1 MTVLTLALI
10 NAELKRR
17 GITNKDIADRLCK
30 SQGTIGN
37 WLSKGNITIKQLDEL
52 MVAYGIQIE
61 RIVFK

>member
-30 SQGTIGN
+30 SPGTITN

-52 MVAYGIQIE
+52 MIAYGIKIE